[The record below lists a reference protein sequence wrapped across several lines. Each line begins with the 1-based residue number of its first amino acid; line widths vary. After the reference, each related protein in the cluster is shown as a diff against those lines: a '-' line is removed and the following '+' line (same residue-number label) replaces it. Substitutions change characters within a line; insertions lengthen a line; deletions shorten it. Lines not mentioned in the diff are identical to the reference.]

1 MKDQEHKWGLTFD
14 MLITILVP
22 SFTHSSMKYWSYDII
37 QASSFY
43 KQWDFYFYATWLYA
57 LPACIL
63 KVNILWTEP
72 FLWTSLTYYVIGY
85 SPEASR
91 QRLVGMLMAIGSGK
105 STESSAMTMSY
116 FSLGARLSTE

>member
-1 MKDQEHKWGLTFD
+1 

-37 QASSFY
+37 QASGFY

-57 LPACIL
+57 LPAWIL
-63 KVNILWTEP
+63 KVNISWTEP
-72 FLWTSLTYYVIGY
+72 FTWTSLTYYVIGY
-85 SPEASR
+85 NPEASR

-116 FSLGARLSTE
+116 FSPGARLSTE